1 MDQEPLKLVIF
12 DVDGTLLDS
21 RSAILAA
28 MALACDRAGLARL
41 PDADV
46 LGIVGLSLPETMQ
59 VLFPHLGRPDQIR
72 MVEFYRA
79 GFLELRQ
86 SGAGEAETPMFEG
99 AREIL
104 RELDGAGYLLSIAT
118 GKARRGLNHMIES
131 HGLEGMFIGAQTADD
146 APSKPHPQM
155 VLNCM
160 EATGVAPENTVL
172 VGDTEFDIAMAR
184 AAGCH
189 AVGVSW
195 GYHSHERMMRAE
207 PHRIIERF
215 EHLPPVLDQLW
226 SGR

>member
-21 RSAILAA
+21 RLAIIAA
-28 MALACDRAGLARL
+28 MGIACDRAGIARL
-41 PDADV
+41 SDAEV
-46 LGIVGLSLPETMQ
+46 LGIVGLSLPEAMH
-59 VLFPHLGRPDQIR
+59 VLFPALTRPDQIR

-79 GFLELRQ
+79 SFLELRQ
-86 SGAGEAETPMFEG
+86 SGAGEAATPMFPG
-99 AREIL
+99 ARDL
-104 RELDGAGYLLSIAT
+104 LLQLDEAGYLLSIAT

-160 EATGVAPENTVL
+160 EATGVEPENTVL

-195 GYHSHERMMRAE
+195 GYHPHDRMMRAN

-215 EHLPPVLDQLW
+215 DHLPALLDEIW
-226 SGR
+226 GAR